1 MSSHNLASKTSI
13 AALQKTGIELL
24 GWNPWS
30 WNPWSPVD
38 SGAGRSPPGRWYTN
52 CSQSLQLCELVTH
65 GSPEPASRSRGE
77 PGSSVE
83 VSVTKFQPEPGQWSL
98 SCYITAKTILARFR
112 SPSVHKLVCFGVL
125 VRFFCCFLFFNDA
138 SILHI
143 LAEGFS
149 SKK

>member
-38 SGAGRSPPGRWYTN
+38 SGVGRSPPGRWYTN

-112 SPSVHKLVCFGVL
+112 SPSLHKLVCFGVL